1 MAFKPDPPPDV
12 YLIKDLEQLQA
23 LADPLHL
30 RLLELLSQKAM
41 TVTQV
46 ANLLDEKP
54 NRLYYHINKL
64 EEVGLVRL
72 VETRPYRGI
81 LEKYYQAVAENFKI
95 DESVIQLQKEKVGTL
110 YDLAQGVFE
119 ATMADLRQTLRAK
132 LQEESPESSVELK
145 HHIERTHIRLPREK
159 VKEVYEKV
167 MALGQELRD
176 AQPHEGG
183 EEYGLTVVFYPVVRP
198 DQKSPQ
204 EEKGE

>member
-81 LEKYYQAVAENFKI
+81 LEKYYQAVAQNFKI
-95 DESVIQLQKEKVGTL
+95 DESVIQLQKEEVGTL

-119 ATMADLRQTLRAK
+119 STMAELREALRAK

-198 DQKSPQ
+198 D
-204 EEKGE
+204 

>member
-64 EEVGLVRL
+64 EEVGLVQL

-81 LEKYYQAVAENFKI
+81 LEKYYQAVAQNFKI
-95 DESVIQLQKEKVGTL
+95 DESVIQLQQEKVGTL

-119 ATMADLRQTLRAK
+119 STMAELREALRAK

-159 VKEVYEKV
+159 VKEAYEKV
-167 MALGQELRD
+167 QALGQELRD

-198 DQKSPQ
+198 D
-204 EEKGE
+204 

>member
-64 EEVGLVRL
+64 EEVGLVQL
-72 VETRPYRGI
+72 VETRPHRGI

-95 DESVIQLQKEKVGTL
+95 DESVIQLQQEEVGTL

-119 ATMADLRQTLRAK
+119 STMADLRQTLRAK

-145 HHIERTHIRLPREK
+145 HHIERTLVRLPLEK
-159 VKEVYEKV
+159 VKEAYEKV
-167 MALGQELRD
+167 QALGQELRD

-198 DQKSPQ
+198 DQKSPE